1 MGKWLDADAITDRM
15 LIEAAS
21 ELAIRAIEKKRD
33 AALEA
38 LARSEEGRTM
48 TSTTTEITYSYIIE
62 NNTGREKTGV
72 CTSLS
77 AEGAVAVAV
86 DVLGARKLRSGGY
99 IYFARETQQHYVVTA
114 EEMMAFGAAHHCR
127 SGSDHYSLWAASSGR
142 EATDAEIE
150 EICEA

>member
-38 LARSEEGRTM
+38 LARKGRTM
-48 TSTTTEITYSYIIE
+48 TTTTEITYSYIE

-86 DVLGARKLRSGGY
+86 DVLGARKLRSGDY